1 MHCISGQTNY
11 SVLILRQ
18 TGLESGPET
27 RSKESVSRFSPGLGT
42 ELVDVDRIVQHHR
55 VSRFH
60 IALHLHRE
68 TVNLLPEQCQSTLLV
83 WVNVIFAMS

>member
-1 MHCISGQTNY
+1 MNQDQRQDLKR
-11 SVLILRQ
+11 VLAASHL
-18 TGLESGPET
+18 
-27 RSKESVSRFSPGLGT
+27 VLGT
-42 ELVDVDRIVQHHR
+42 ELVDVDCIVQHHR
-55 VSRFH
+55 VSRLH